1 MNVLEHWK
9 ARWQNRRLAEMQ
21 EEHDREL
28 QYLVIRHN
36 RAIETMT
43 RERDAA
49 VKRLAADQSGMESLL
64 KSN

>member
-1 MNVLEHWK
+1 
-9 ARWQNRRLAEMQ
+9 MQ

-36 RAIETMT
+36 RAIDTMA

-49 VKRLAADQSGMESLL
+49 VKRLAAYKSGMESLL
-64 KSN
+64 RSQGSCDDRTDSVR

>member
-9 ARWQNRRLAEMQ
+9 ARWQNKRLAEMQ
-21 EEHDREL
+21 EDHDREL

-49 VKRLAADQSGMESLL
+49 VKRLAAYKSGMESLL